1 MKMCELLDS
10 VQNIYDNVGVA
21 RTRVRRV
28 FSHHFRKMVIRFR
41 SMIGRLLLLLLVCPP
56 QHTRT
61 ITVVSLNSLLLPLIL
76 LFPVSFLWVS
86 VPPSSFLL
94 LPTAVLLVFH
104 QRRQQHTQTIL
115 KEAQND
121 HRKGT
126 VEIKKRSKQ
135 KNKTMH

>member
-1 MKMCELLDS
+1 
-10 VQNIYDNVGVA
+10 
-21 RTRVRRV
+21 
-28 FSHHFRKMVIRFR
+28 
-41 SMIGRLLLLLLVCPP
+41 MIGRLLLLLVCPP

-61 ITVVSLNSLLLPLIL
+61 ITVVSANCLLFPLLFLPLIL
-76 LFPVSFLWVS
+76 LFPVSLLWVS

-126 VEIKKRSKQ
+126 VELKKKSKQ